1 MGESNYKKGKSF
13 EKLACKVLTDH
24 FNTELSDRFASI
36 KIGTNEKKEHVFDFA
51 SSDKSIVVECKAYTW
66 TEGDNTPSGKI
77 STFNEAVYFLSFL
90 PKDTIKIL
98 CIKKA
103 YNSKKGKTL
112 AEYYVNQYGH
122 IIGDVIIFEISDEE
136 GGRIENAW
144 FDQNRVKNRDKLNL
158 FFDTNSKKSDL
169 SLFTVGEK

>member
-13 EKLACKVLTDH
+13 EDLSCKVLTEH
-24 FNTELSDRFASI
+24 FHTEFSDRPAKI
-36 KIGTNEKKEHVFDFA
+36 CIGTNKKKEHVFDFA

-77 STFNEAVYFLSFL
+77 STFNEAVYFLNFL

-98 CIKKA
+98 CIKKEV
-103 YNSKKGKTL
+103 NPKHEKSL
-112 AEYYVNQYGH
+112 AEYYVSQYGH
-122 IIGDVIIFEISDEE
+122 IIGDVIILEVSDEE
-136 GGRIENAW
+136 GGKIENVW

-158 FFDTNSKKSDL
+158 FFDTNSKKS
-169 SLFTVGEK
+169 ER

>member
-1 MGESNYKKGKSF
+1 MGKSNYIIGKEF
-13 EKLACKVLTDH
+13 EDLSCKVLTEH
-24 FNTELSDRFASI
+24 FNTKLRDEVASI
-36 KIGTNEKKEHVFDFA
+36 KIGTNEKKEHDFDFA
-51 SSDKSIVVECKAYTW
+51 SADQSIVVECKAYTW

-122 IIGDVIIFEISDEE
+122 ILGDVFIYEISD
-136 GGRIENAW
+136 GNDGRIENVW
-144 FDQNRVKNRDKLNL
+144 FCQNKVRTGKN
-158 FFDTNSKKSDL
+158 
-169 SLFTVGEK
+169 

>member
-1 MGESNYKKGKSF
+1 MGKSNHKIGTEF
-13 EKLACKVLTDH
+13 EDLSCKVLTEH
-24 FNTELSDRFASI
+24 FHTEFSERPAKI
-36 KIGTNEKKEHVFDFA
+36 CIGTNEKKEHDFDLA
-51 SSDKSIVVECKAYTW
+51 SADQSIVVECKAYTW

-112 AEYYVNQYGH
+112 AEYYVSQYGH
-122 IIGDVIIFEISDEE
+122 IIGDVIILEISDEE
-136 GGRIENAW
+136 DGKIENAW
-144 FDQNRVKNRDKLNL
+144 LDQNRVKNRDKLNL
-158 FFDTNSKKSDL
+158 FFDTNSKKS
-169 SLFTVGEK
+169 ER

>member
-1 MGESNYKKGKSF
+1 MGKSNYVIGKEF
-13 EKLACKVLTDH
+13 EDLSCKVLTEQ
-24 FNTELSDRFASI
+24 FNTKLRDEFASI
-36 KIGTNEKKEHVFDFA
+36 KIGTNEEKEHDFDLA
-51 SSDKSIVVECKAYTW
+51 SADQSIVVECKAYTW

-112 AEYYVNQYGH
+112 AEYYVSQYGH
-122 IIGDVIIFEISDEE
+122 ILGDVIILEISDEE

-144 FDQNRVKNRDKLNL
+144 FDQDRVKNRDKLNL
-158 FFDTNSKKSDL
+158 FFDINSKKS
-169 SLFTVGEK
+169 GI